1 MKTYI
6 NEMSSQEIVE
16 VLNLGAY
23 KGYPLW
29 ASMDTRSEWPEELN
43 HFGGRIYL
51 ETSKPNYEDSFDAVL
66 RLLAKEAAK
75 RGLEPKRLNE
85 LTTVWLPD
93 GEYTV
98 EAHEKWADLCG
109 PCLRSVPYRYFDGW
123 YTTE

>member
-6 NEMSSQEIVE
+6 NTMSNQEIVE
-16 VLNLGAY
+16 ILNLGAY
-23 KGYPLW
+23 KGYTHW
-29 ASMDTRSEWPEELN
+29 VDINTSHEWPKELS

-66 RLLAKEAAK
+66 RLLASEAAK
-75 RGLEPKRLNE
+75 RGLEPKRLDE
-85 LTTVWLPD
+85 ITAVWLPD
-93 GEYTV
+93 GKYEV

-109 PCLRSVPYRYFDGW
+109 PCLRSVPHRYFDGW